1 MAEIAYDLDSWFP
14 VLRGG
19 EAPRELFDAQDPRTA
34 TRLLEAWS
42 ALEDGGRLVLRSAGT
57 QSSRVDARELET
69 NLEADGE
76 VERFLEFPGPRGS
89 ALLLPTADAA
99 AFRGGMVLLPG
110 GRARNRT
117 VWTLLRAASPFVLA
131 QGLGRPE
138 VAVWTK
144 GASRREAEDLPALPV
159 DGSLAVTTGD
169 RARSRPTVV
178 RALDRRGAARAVLKI
193 GLSERTDDGVAR
205 EARALEQLAEL
216 APDRAPR
223 LLADGER
230 AGRTWLAQEVLEG
243 RHAGEAFG
251 HRHAAFLSE
260 LAERT
265 RGETELAEAGF
276 WTDAKR
282 HLATLDPLEDPDWHA
297 EYHRLAEAVE
307 RSSDDRPIPT
317 ALAHGDFAPWNLLIR
332 RGDVR
337 AHDWGHLTEDAPGL
351 HDVLH
356 FHVQAG
362 VIAKDQPGE
371 RIYEDLDRLFAG
383 PAQRVV
389 QALELERDDVL
400 RLTALYVLHEGTTT
414 EVVRRKQD
422 ASDADGARL
431 RHALRALCRRLA
443 GLLGERTL
451 PAWTRVDRT
460 GPRKAA

>member
-1 MAEIAYDLDSWFP
+1 MSEIAYDLDTWFP

-19 EAPRELFDAQDPRTA
+19 DAPRQLFDAQDPRA
-34 TRLLEAWS
+34 ASQAEEAWA
-42 ALEDGGRLVLRSAGT
+42 ALPKGGRLVVRSAGT
-57 QSSRVDARELET
+57 QASRVDARALESR
-69 NLEADGE
+69 LESNGH
-76 VERFLEFPGPRGS
+76 VERFLEFPGPSGS
-89 ALLLPTADAA
+89 ELLLPTTDAA
-99 AFRGGMVLLPG
+99 AFRGGMAVLPR

-138 VAVWTK
+138 ISVWTK
-144 GASRREAEDLPALPV
+144 GPSLRETEDLPALPV

-169 RARSRPTVV
+169 RERSRPTVV

-205 EARALEQLAEL
+205 EARALVHLADL

-223 LLADGER
+223 LLAEGER

-251 HRHAAFLSE
+251 HGHADFLAE
-260 LAERT
+260 LAAST
-265 RGETELAEAGF
+265 RDAALLEDCGF
-276 WTDAKR
+276 WTDARR

-297 EYHRLAEAVE
+297 EYHRLAEALE
-307 RSSDDRPIPT
+307 RSADDRPIPT
-317 ALAHGDFAPWNLLIR
+317 ALAHGDYAPWNLVIR
-332 RGDVR
+332 KGTVR
-337 AHDWGHLTEDAPGL
+337 AHDWGHLTEDAPAL

-371 RIYEDLDRLFAG
+371 RVYEDLDRLFAG

-389 QALELERDDVL
+389 SALELERDDVL
-400 RLTALYVLHEGTTT
+400 RLAALYVLHEGTTA
-414 EVVRRKQD
+414 EIVRRKRDSSGAD
-422 ASDADGARL
+422 AARL

-451 PAWTRVDRT
+451 PAWTRTDRSD
-460 GPRKAA
+460 PREAA